1 MILLCLMAAA
11 LLVAA
16 DQAVKFWTVAQFSAP
31 AAPNIYAT
39 ADAPVDFIPGL
50 VELTRVHNYGAA
62 WSSFSGMPFV
72 LIGLTSAVMVVLL
85 VLLVK
90 KIVRHPM
97 GLVGL
102 TLVLSGGIGN
112 LIDRIR
118 LGYVVDMLH
127 FEFWPSYPVFNVAD
141 IFIVVGVIVLM
152 GYYFFLYEKTDSK
165 QARLK
170 QPREEG

>member
-1 MILLCLMAAA
+1 MILICLLAAA

-16 DQAVKFWTVAQFSAP
+16 DQAVKLWTVAQFAAP
-31 AAPNIYAT
+31 VAPNIYGT

-62 WSSFSGMPFV
+62 WSSFSGMRYL
-72 LIGLTSAVMVVLL
+72 LIALTSAVMVVLL

-112 LIDRIR
+112 LIDRVR

-127 FEFWPSYPVFNVAD
+127 LEFWPSYPVFNVAD
-141 IFIVVGVIVLM
+141 MFIVVGVIVLLV
-152 GYYFFLYEKTDSK
+152 YYLFLYDKVDRK

-170 QPREEG
+170 NAHKEN